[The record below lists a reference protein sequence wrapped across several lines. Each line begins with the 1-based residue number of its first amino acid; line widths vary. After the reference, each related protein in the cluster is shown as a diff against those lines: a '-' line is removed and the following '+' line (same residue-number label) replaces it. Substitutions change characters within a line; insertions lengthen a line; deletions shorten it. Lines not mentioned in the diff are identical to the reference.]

1 MRWSRFC
8 GDNQELVFGHVEL
21 EMSFGSGDT
30 KEAAEYLS
38 LAFEK
43 EVWVRGKNLGIT
55 GTEVA
60 VNTLMKFDALIRGE
74 GY

>member
-1 MRWSRFC
+1 
-8 GDNQELVFGHVEL
+8 
-21 EMSFGSGDT
+21 MSFGSGDT

-60 VNTLMKFDALIRGE
+60 VNTLMKFDALIKGE